1 MDKEWFRKLRPLL
14 KFRIPTDVV
23 HVWHDQELMA
33 GARWDKEI
41 RLELARM
48 DIFLCLVSYYFLD
61 SDYIMNIEI
70 REAFQREKEGK
81 TVIVPLMICDMEDRD
96 IKSLKPFSPLP
107 AWGKSWRSYEV
118 NGGNTMDAHKPIRT
132 GLWQAIEKA
141 RQSKM
146 P

>member
-48 DIFLCLVSYYFLD
+48 DISY
-61 SDYIMNIEI
+61 
-70 REAFQREKEGK
+70 A
-81 TVIVPLMICDMEDRD
+81 
-96 IKSLKPFSPLP
+96 SL
-107 AWGKSWRSYEV
+107 ATTSWI
-118 NGGNTMDAHKPIRT
+118 PIT
-132 GLWQAIEKA
+132 
-141 RQSKM
+141 
-146 P
+146 